1 VHTLKKIGG
10 FKLSLTNF
18 FKFIEIQTKLASMI
32 PFIVGTLYSLYRY
45 KSFNLKNFII
55 MWVSLL
61 AFDMA
66 TTAINNYIDYKKAIN
81 GHEYDKENKNNIIRY
96 NIKESTAVA
105 IIFILLSIAVFFGIL
120 LTLNTNVVVL
130 LIGIISFLAGILYT
144 YGPVPISRMPL
155 GEAFSGMFM
164 GFVILFLSCYI
175 HIFDKNII
183 SLMYHNNM
191 LNISINLLEVFYI
204 FLIAIPTINGIA
216 NIMLANNICDVE
228 EDVINNRFTLPYYL
242 GVKNALK
249 LFKALYY
256 IGYLAIILLV
266 FLKISP
272 VVSLLVILTIIPIN
286 KNIKLFTLNPI
297 KSETFV
303 LSVKNFAL
311 INITHILSLL
321 MVLIFNW

>member
-1 VHTLKKIGG
+1 M
-10 FKLSLTNF
+10 SLNNF
-18 FKFIEIQTKLASMI
+18 FNFIEIQTKLASMI

-45 KSFNLKNFII
+45 KRFSLKNFII
-55 MWVSLL
+55 MGISLL

-66 TTAINNYIDYKKAIN
+66 TTAINNYIDYKKSIN
-81 GHEYDKENKNNIIRY
+81 GHEYDKKNKNMILRY
-96 NIKESTAVA
+96 NIKESTAVV
-105 IIFILLSIAVFFGIL
+105 IIYTLLLIAVSFGIL
-120 LTLNTNVVVL
+120 LTLNTNVIVL
-130 LIGIISFLAGILYT
+130 LIGIVSFLAGIFYT

-155 GEAFSGMFM
+155 GEAFSGIFM

-183 SLMYHNNM
+183 TMIYHSNV
-191 LNISINLLEVFYI
+191 LNISINLLEIFYV
-204 FLIAIPTINGIA
+204 FLIAIPTITGIA

-256 IGYLAIILLV
+256 IGYLDIIILV
-266 FLKISP
+266 ILKISP
-272 VVSLLVILTIIPIN
+272 VISLLVLLTIIPIN
-286 KNIKLFTLNPI
+286 KNVKLFTKSPI

-303 LSVKNFAL
+303 LSVQNFAL
-311 INITHILSLL
+311 INITHILSVVI
-321 MVLIFNW
+321 VLIFNW

>member
-1 VHTLKKIGG
+1 M
-10 FKLSLTNF
+10 SLTNF

-55 MWVSLL
+55 MGVSLL

-66 TTAINNYIDYKKAIN
+66 TTSINNYIDYKKALK
-81 GHEYDKENKNNIIRY
+81 GHDYDKENKNMIVGY

-105 IIFILLSIAVFFGIL
+105 IIYTLLSIAVFFGIL
-120 LTLNTNVVVL
+120 LTLNTNVIVL
-130 LIGIISFLAGILYT
+130 LIGMVSFLAGIFYT

-155 GEAFSGMFM
+155 GEVFSGIFM

-175 HIFDKNII
+175 HVFDRNII
-183 SLMYHNNM
+183 SLIYQNNM

-204 FLIAIPTINGIA
+204 FLISIPTINGIA

-228 EDVINNRFTLPYYL
+228 EDILNKRFTLPYYL
-242 GVKNALK
+242 GVKNSLK

-256 IGYLAIILLV
+256 MGYLAIILSV
-266 FLKISP
+266 ILKISP
-272 VVSLLVILTIIPIN
+272 IVSLLVILTIIPIN
-286 KNIKLFTLNPI
+286 KNIKLFCNNPT
-297 KSETFV
+297 KGETFV
-303 LSVKNFAL
+303 LSVQNFA
-311 INITHILSLL
+311 IMNITHILLL
-321 MVLIFNW
+321 LIVIIFN